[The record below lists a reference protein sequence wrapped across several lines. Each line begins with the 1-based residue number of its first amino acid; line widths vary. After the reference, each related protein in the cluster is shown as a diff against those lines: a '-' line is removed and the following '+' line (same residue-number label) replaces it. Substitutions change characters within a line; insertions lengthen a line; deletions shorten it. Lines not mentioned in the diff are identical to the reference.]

1 MKLVNYKLQNQIEY
15 LSDEKTNSFFK
26 EYLQGILEDKAKPYY
41 QRADY
46 IGLSLNEIKN
56 KIDTLT
62 SDISDLQNLKK
73 KLSNALE
80 IAKIQVAEI
89 FALNGIDRIDGNI
102 ISSLTITN
110 STSKTKDEIIIK
122 NEDALINLG
131 YVKFSVDIEAIE
143 KALQTKEG
151 KKELNKLVQITPITV
166 TTPAKVKVNLK
177 KNSISKSD
185 SSTNYINS
193 IPIETDEILVIE
205 QEIKNENLSN
215 NQSEKLLA

>member
-1 MKLVNYKLQNQIEY
+1 MKLVNYQLQTQIEY
-15 LSDEKTNSFFK
+15 LSDEKTNNFFK

-89 FALNGIDRIDGNI
+89 FASNGIDRIDGNI

-122 NEDALINLG
+122 NENALINLG

-215 NQSEKLLA
+215 KQTEKLVA